1 MYDNIGYEDGGGL
14 HEKNPNRLR
23 CTTIWPND
31 RKLTRE
37 HLAEICDISTN
48 HLRQIEK
55 GDKLPSMPI
64 LVSLCN
70 ALEVS
75 PNYLLQDSVPA
86 VMDNAP
92 DNILNML
99 LHATPTQAEIIE
111 SMVRSA
117 LERICPP
124 E

>member
-1 MYDNIGYEDGGGL
+1 MRKIPTGFDALQFGQRIEIS
-14 HEKNPNRLR
+14 R
-23 CTTIWPND
+23 ND